1 MSKLCITF
9 ASVKETRK
17 DMKEIESR
25 IYVTQ
30 ELLLNEYDYVYGN
43 KKNQEVTFVYYNVKK
58 DREGTEKT
66 FENYSKA
73 LDFARYRRNDG
84 RYRNYEFFIYNKV

>member
-1 MSKLCITF
+1 
-9 ASVKETRK
+9 
-17 DMKEIESR
+17 MKEIESR

-30 ELLLNEYDYVYGN
+30 ELLLNEYDYVYGD
-43 KKNQEVTFVYYNVKK
+43 KKNQEVTFMYYNTKR
-58 DREGTEKT
+58 DRESTQIT